1 MARFRGLPDTPIDWL
16 ALKVREYLHM
26 PDPLMLY
33 TVIGSLAANMIEG
46 NPVWLMLV
54 GAPGSGKTELLM
66 ALLGVPGVHPVS
78 SLEGKGVFLSGT
90 SARERATDATG
101 GLLRQ
106 VGEAGALVID
116 DLSCILSLPA
126 DQIRIVMD
134 VMRQTFSGRYDRA
147 MGVDG
152 GKILHWCGKLAF
164 LGGATGS
171 IDHYHSVSASLGER
185 WIYYRLTE
193 EDGYHKS
200 RRALVNA
207 GFSSWREELREL
219 MRSFFDVEEL
229 GFKSIAARPEMM
241 TAEMVRIIRIASF
254 VAPCRSAVLR
264 ETSGSREIIGPRET
278 EQSSRLAGTL
288 GQLMAGLKVVGVSE
302 ANRWK
307 SIKRV
312 ALDSM
317 PRMRQMLVEY
327 LLINPTISAE
337 EAMNLVGC
345 SQSVMLRTLQDLAV
359 HHVVEREKSLT
370 GIVRYGLTARMKTE
384 YERGFLQ

>member
-1 MARFRGLPDTPIDWL
+1 
-16 ALKVREYLHM
+16 
-26 PDPLMLY
+26 
-33 TVIGSLAANMIEG
+33 
-46 NPVWLMLV
+46 
-54 GAPGSGKTELLM
+54 
-66 ALLGVPGVHPVS
+66 
-78 SLEGKGVFLSGT
+78 
-90 SARERATDATG
+90 
-101 GLLRQ
+101 
-106 VGEAGALVID
+106 
-116 DLSCILSLPA
+116 
-126 DQIRIVMD
+126 
-134 VMRQTFSGRYDRA
+134 
-147 MGVDG
+147 
-152 GKILHWCGKLAF
+152 
-164 LGGATGS
+164 ATGS

-185 WIYYRLTE
+185 WIYYRLHE

-241 TAEMVRIIRIASF
+241 TNEMVRIIRIASF

-307 SIKRV
+307 AIKRV

-327 LLINPTISAE
+327 
-337 EAMNLVGC
+337 
-345 SQSVMLRTLQDLAV
+345 
-359 HHVVEREKSLT
+359 
-370 GIVRYGLTARMKTE
+370 
-384 YERGFLQ
+384 